1 VKDFDAVLLAGGES
15 IRMGTNK
22 ALIGYHGVP
31 LWRFQMEKLIQLGPD
46 QLFFSTQLGMD
57 FPAGP
62 WTFVHDRTPN
72 LGPLGGLQAALRL
85 ARVDFLVTLAVDMPA
100 MTAAFLK
107 SLLEK
112 AGPAGVV
119 PRLEGFY
126 HGAVAVYPIKILPL
140 AEQVLAGNDR
150 SLQHLIHEA
159 IKAGL
164 MAVEEIEPAKSGL
177 FENWNLPDDVKR
189 TCIRLF

>member
-22 ALIGYHGVP
+22 ALIGYRVP

-46 QLFFSTQLGMD
+46 QLFFSTQPGMD

-85 ARVDFLVTLAVDMPA
+85 ARVDFLVTLAVDIPA

-140 AEQVLAGNDR
+140 AEQVLAGMTDPFN
-150 SLQHLIHEA
+150 I
-159 IKAGL
+159 
-164 MAVEEIEPAKSGL
+164 
-177 FENWNLPDDVKR
+177 
-189 TCIRLF
+189 